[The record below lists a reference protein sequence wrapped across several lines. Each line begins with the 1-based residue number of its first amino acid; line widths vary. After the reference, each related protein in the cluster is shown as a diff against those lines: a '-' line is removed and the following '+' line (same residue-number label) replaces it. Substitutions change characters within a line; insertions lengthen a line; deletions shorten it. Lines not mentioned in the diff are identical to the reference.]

1 MKNLIFCAMVNI
13 SFHIIVM
20 VLVKPKSSRADVF
33 CKKRSSGNLAKFTGK
48 HSCQSLFIDKSAGL
62 RLQFY

>member
-20 VLVKPKSSRADVF
+20 VSVKPRSSRANVF
-33 CKKRSSGNLAKFTGK
+33 CKKTSSGNLAKFTGK
-48 HSCQSLFIDKSAGL
+48 HPCQSLFFNKVASL
-62 RLQFY
+62 RPCKF

>member
-20 VLVKPKSSRADVF
+20 VSVKPKSSRADV
-33 CKKRSSGNLAKFTGK
+33 KKRSSGNLAKFTGK
-48 HSCQSLFIDKSAGL
+48 HSCQSLFFNIVASL
-62 RLQFY
+62 RPCKF

>member
-20 VLVKPKSSRADVF
+20 VSVKPKSSRADVF
-33 CKKRSSGNLAKFTGK
+33 CKKGSSGNLAKFTGK
-48 HSCQSLFIDKSAGL
+48 HSCQSLFFNIVATL
-62 RLQFY
+62 RPCKF

>member
-20 VLVKPKSSRADVF
+20 VSVKPKSSRADVF

-48 HSCQSLFIDKSAGL
+48 HS
-62 RLQFY
+62 